1 MTKGLISIIIPVYQV
16 SDYVERCIRSVMSQ
30 TFTDIEC
37 IIVDDATEDDSIDK
51 CERLIKEYNDN
62 VNLDHNL
69 DHNLDGKGRI
79 RFKIL
84 HHEMNRGLSAARNT
98 GTKAATGEYVFYLDS
113 DDEITHD
120 SIEKMMLMAVKYPK
134 AEMVVGNYME
144 CREGVKAKVMH
155 GEDLPVVIQSNEE
168 FARYYHQHRIAHSAW
183 NKLIKRSFIEKH
195 GLYFTEGIL
204 YEDYTW
210 MFHVAK
216 YVSFVCVVKDVTY
229 HYCIRPGSITM
240 TPDGEKTGESYVVIF
255 DDILNHLTP
264 GKERKELAFCVERFS
279 KHYLTYKDSM
289 PVYKDLHDLFTEQA
303 KEHRCWYAY
312 MVLMAVAMMG
322 RVGNPMNL
330 LSVLHAVRWKIT
342 PYLYKVNGSVK

>member
-30 TFTDIEC
+30 TFKDIEC
-37 IIVDDATEDDSIDK
+37 IIVDDATEDDSTEK
-51 CERLIKEYNDN
+51 CQQIIEEYN
-62 VNLDHNL
+62 
-69 DHNLDGKGRI
+69 GSI
-79 RFKIL
+79 RFLLL
-84 HHEMNRGLSAARNT
+84 HHVKNRGLSAARNT
-98 GTKAATGEYVFYLDS
+98 GTKAATGEFVFYLDG

-120 SIEKMMLMAVKYPK
+120 CIEKMMLMAVKYPE

-144 CREGVKAKVMH
+144 CREGVRAKVMH

-183 NKLIKRSFIEKH
+183 NKLIKRSFLEKQ
-195 GLYFTEGIL
+195 GLYFMEGIL
-204 YEDYTW
+204 FEDYLW

-240 TPDGEKTGESYVVIF
+240 GSDEKKVGKSYVVIY
-255 DDILNHLTP
+255 DNILNHLTP
-264 GKERKELAFCVERFS
+264 RRERKELTYCVERFC
-279 KHYLTYKDSM
+279 KQYLTYKNTM
-289 PVYKDLHDLFTEQA
+289 TMYKSLHGLFIERA
-303 KEHRCWYAY
+303 KEFGCWYAY
-312 MVLMAVAMMG
+312 IVLTAVVVMG
-322 RVGNPMNL
+322 KMGNPMKL
-330 LSVLHAVRWKIT
+330 LAALHAVRWKIT

>member
-1 MTKGLISIIIPVYQV
+1 VTKGLISIIIPVYQV

-30 TFTDIEC
+30 TFKDIEC

-62 VNLDHNL
+62 LNDNLDVR
-69 DHNLDGKGRI
+69 GGV

-98 GTKAATGEYVFYLDS
+98 GTKAATGEFVFYLDG

-120 SIEKMMLMAVKYPK
+120 CIEKMMLMAVKYPE

-144 CREGVKAKVMH
+144 CREGVRAKVMH
-155 GEDLPVVIQSNEE
+155 GEDLPAVIQSNEE
-168 FARYYHQHRIAHSAW
+168 YARYYRLHRISHSAW

-195 GLYFTEGIL
+195 GLYFKEGIL
-204 YEDYTW
+204 YEDYMW

-229 HYCIRPGSITM
+229 HYCIRSGSITM
-240 TPDGEKTGESYVVIF
+240 DSDEKKVGESYVVIY
-255 DDILNHLTP
+255 DNILNHLTP
-264 GKERKELAFCVERFS
+264 RRERKELTYCVERFC
-279 KHYLTYKDSM
+279 KQYLTYKDTM
-289 PVYKDLHDLFTEQA
+289 PAYKELLGLFTEQA
-303 KEHRCWYAY
+303 KEYRCWYAY
-312 MVLMAVAMMG
+312 MVLMVVAMMG
-322 RVGNPMNL
+322 QIGNPMKL
-330 LSVLHAVRWKIT
+330 LSALHVVRWKLT
-342 PYLYKVNGSVK
+342 PFLYKVNGSVK

>member
-30 TFTDIEC
+30 TFTAIEC
-37 IIVDDATEDDSIDK
+37 FIVDDATEDDSIDK

-62 VNLDHNL
+62 LNDNLDVR
-69 DHNLDGKGRI
+69 GGI

-98 GTKAATGEYVFYLDS
+98 GTKAATGEFVFYLDG

-120 SIEKMMLMAVKYPK
+120 CIEKMMLMAVKYPE

-155 GEDLPVVIQSNEE
+155 DEDLPAVIQSNEE
-168 FARYYHQHRIAHSAW
+168 YARYYHQHRIVHSAW

-195 GLYFTEGIL
+195 GLYFMEGIL
-204 YEDYTW
+204 YEDYMW

-240 TPDGEKTGESYVVIF
+240 GSDEKKVGNSYVVIY
-255 DDILNHLTP
+255 DNILNHLTR
-264 GKERKELAFCVERFS
+264 GKEKAELTYCVERFC
-279 KHYLTYKDSM
+279 KHYLTYKDTM
-289 PVYKDLHDLFTEQA
+289 TMYKSLHGLFTERA
-303 KEHRCWYAY
+303 KEFGCWYAY
-312 MVLMAVAMMG
+312 IVLTAVAVMG
-322 RVGNPMNL
+322 KKGNPMKL
-330 LSVLHAVRWKIT
+330 LSALHAVRWKIT